1 MVKKINLIPSQSD
14 SFGRVFF
21 KIIVLFAAF
30 LIYSCND
37 DEEAPATDRLFTI
50 QIGDK
55 KYRGVNKSVAASEDC
70 ERLSIVYSYDK
81 PDGHFIIIFDILKNG
96 ALHKASLTIF
106 PDQGGVADIFDTAD
120 FNPIAL
126 MKITNFK
133 YDEATNYVHFEY
145 SGEVILIQGPR
156 NSNIDL
162 PRKFIQGV
170 VTIKNLDDYKC
181 NTFLPTAQFET
192 PTVTFIGTRAN
203 ATHDFSLISNP
214 YIHRFYSNNGYRIFF
229 NLKDDFWNFEK
240 GKTYKFDQNTIENRI
255 DIQHYTG
262 RLRATQT
269 FDYDEVDWK
278 KYQTAGSFTMLE
290 HIIINGHKVSKG
302 EMNLQVY
309 DNGVLIHNIV
319 NGTFEG
325 RSF

>member
-1 MVKKINLIPSQSD
+1 MVKKTNLIPSQSD
-14 SFGRVFF
+14 SFGRVFL
-21 KIIVLFAAF
+21 KIVAVFTIFF
-30 LIYSCND
+30 MYSCND
-37 DEEAPATDRLFTI
+37 DQEAPATDRLFTI
-50 QIGDK
+50 QIGDNNYK
-55 KYRGVNKSVAASEDC
+55 VINKSVGAIKDC
-70 ERLSIVYSYDK
+70 ERLSIGFIYDQ
-81 PDGHFIIIFDILKNG
+81 PDGWFSINFNILKNG
-96 ALHKASLTIF
+96 ALDKASLVLY
-106 PDQGGVADIFDTAD
+106 PAEGGVADIFDTAD

-156 NSNIDL
+156 NSNKDL

-170 VTIKNLDDYKC
+170 VTITNLDNYKC

-203 ATHDFSLISNP
+203 ATHDPSLNSNP
-214 YIHRFYSNNGYRIFF
+214 YIHRFYSNNGYRMFF

-240 GKTYKFDQNTIENRI
+240 GKTYKFDQNTIENKI
-255 DIQHYTG
+255 DFQHYTG
-262 RLRATQT
+262 RFRATQT
-269 FDYDEVDWK
+269 FDYEDSDWK
-278 KYQTAGSFTMLE
+278 KFETAGSFTILA

-319 NGTFEG
+319 NGKFEG